1 MITVL
6 VADDH
11 DLVRFGIVCMLA
23 ELPRIEVV
31 GQAASGEE
39 AVQLA
44 KQLKPQVVLMDLHMP
59 GIGGLLAT
67 SKLTAFDPNIKVI
80 ALTAQME
87 DPFPARLLKAGARGF
102 VTKNA
107 SVEEM
112 VEAILK
118 VAAGQRYISPE
129 VAQAMALKP
138 FANDANNADVSPFSR
153 LSERELQV
161 AVMVADGVKAPV
173 IARQL
178 SISPKTVHSL
188 RYRIFDKLDISGDV
202 ELTLLAVRYNLISG
216 RLAS

>member
-23 ELPRIEVV
+23 ELPKIDVV
-31 GQAASGEE
+31 GQASSGEE
-39 AVQLA
+39 AVQMA
-44 KQLKPQVVLMDLHMP
+44 KQLRPQVVLMDLHMP

-67 SKLTAFDPNIKVI
+67 SKLTTYDPNIKVI

-87 DPFPARLLKAGARGF
+87 DPFPARLLKAGASGF

-107 SVEEM
+107 SVEQM
-112 VEAILK
+112 VEAIRK
-118 VAAGQRYISPE
+118 VAAGQRYISPD

-138 FANDANNADVSPFSR
+138 FTNDADASPFTR

-161 AVMVADGVKAPV
+161 ATMIADGVKAPT

-178 SISPKTVHSL
+178 CISPKTVHSL

-202 ELTLLAVRYNLISG
+202 ELTLLAVRHNLVCG

>member
-23 ELPRIEVV
+23 ELPKIDVV

-67 SKLTAFDPNIKVI
+67 RKLKAFDPNIKVI
-80 ALTAQME
+80 ALTAQVE
-87 DPFPARLLKAGARGF
+87 DPFPAKLLKAGASGF

-107 SVEEM
+107 SIEQM
-112 VEAILK
+112 VEAIRK
-118 VAAGQRYISPE
+118 VAAGQRYICPE

-138 FANDANNADVSPFSR
+138 FGNEADASPFGQ
-153 LSERELQV
+153 LTERELQISMMI
-161 AVMVADGVKAPV
+161 AESIKAPT
-173 IARQL
+173 IAKQL

-202 ELTLLAVRYNLISG
+202 ELTLLAVRHNLISG
-216 RLAS
+216 RVSQ

>member
-23 ELPRIEVV
+23 ELPKIDVV

-44 KQLKPQVVLMDLHMP
+44 KQLKPKVVLMDLHMP

-67 SKLTAFDPNIKVI
+67 RKLKAFDPNIKVI
-80 ALTAQME
+80 ALTAQVE
-87 DPFPARLLKAGARGF
+87 DPFPAKLLKAGASGF

-107 SVEEM
+107 SIEQM
-112 VEAILK
+112 VEAIRK
-118 VAAGQRYISPE
+118 VAAGQRYICPE
-129 VAQAMALKP
+129 VAQAMALKS
-138 FANDANNADVSPFSR
+138 FGNEADASPFGQ
-153 LSERELQV
+153 LTERELQISMMI
-161 AVMVADGVKAPV
+161 AESIKAPT
-173 IARQL
+173 IAKQL

-202 ELTLLAVRYNLISG
+202 ELTLLAVRHNLISG
-216 RLAS
+216 RVSQ

>member
-1 MITVL
+1 MITVI

-11 DLVRFGIVCMLA
+11 DLVRVGIVCMLA
-23 ELPRIEVV
+23 ELPRIEVI

-59 GIGGLLAT
+59 GIGGLAAT
-67 SKLTAFDPNIKVI
+67 SKLKAYDTNIKVI
-80 ALTAQME
+80 ALTAQIE
-87 DPFPARLLKAGARGF
+87 DPFPARLLKAGASGF

-107 SVEEM
+107 SVEQM
-112 VEAILK
+112 VEAIRK
-118 VAAGQRYISPE
+118 VAAGQRYISPD

-138 FANDANNADVSPFSR
+138 FANDADVSPFVR

-161 AVMVADGVKAPV
+161 ASMIADSVKAPT
-173 IARQL
+173 IAEQL
-178 SISPKTVHSL
+178 CISPKTVHSL

-202 ELTLLAVRYNLISG
+202 ELTLLAVRHNLVCT

>member
-11 DLVRFGIVCMLA
+11 DLVRFGIVCMLG
-23 ELPRIEVV
+23 ELPKIDVV

-44 KQLKPQVVLMDLHMP
+44 KQLKPRVVLMDLHMP

-67 SKLTAFDPNIKVI
+67 SKLKAYDPNIKVI
-80 ALTAQME
+80 ALTAQVE
-87 DPFPARLLKAGARGF
+87 DPFPAKLLKAGARGF

-107 SVEEM
+107 SVEQM
-112 VEAILK
+112 VEAIRK
-118 VAAGQRYISPE
+118 VAAGQRYICPE

-138 FANDANNADVSPFSR
+138 SSNDADASPFGQ
-153 LSERELQV
+153 LTEREFQI
-161 AVMVADGVKAPV
+161 AIMIADSVKVPT
-173 IARQL
+173 IAKQL

-188 RYRIFDKLDISGDV
+188 RYRIFDKLGISGDV
-202 ELTLLAVRYNLISG
+202 ELTLLAVRHNLIVG

>member
-23 ELPRIEVV
+23 ELPRIEVI

-87 DPFPARLLKAGARGF
+87 DPFPARLLKAGASGF

-107 SVEEM
+107 SVEQM
-112 VEAILK
+112 VEAIRK

-138 FANDANNADVSPFSR
+138 FANDADVSPFSR

-178 SISPKTVHSL
+178 CISPKTVHSL

-202 ELTLLAVRYNLISG
+202 ELTLLAVRYNLISC